1 MSIRKITFGGNLT
14 ADPELRQ
21 IGENTVC
28 NFSVACND
36 YQGGQEVFGHLIV
49 YHDRLCR
56 KCQSRPEKR

>member
-36 YQGGQEVFGHLIV
+36 YQGGAGSYGF
-49 YHDRLCR
+49 YRLR
-56 KCQSRPEKR
+56 GMGQSRPVHCR